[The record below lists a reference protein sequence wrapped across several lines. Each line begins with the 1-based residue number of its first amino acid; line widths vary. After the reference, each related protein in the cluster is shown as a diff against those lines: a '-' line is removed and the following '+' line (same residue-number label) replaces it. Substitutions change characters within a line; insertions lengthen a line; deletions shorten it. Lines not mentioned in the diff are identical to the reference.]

1 MTHPVSFNAKDYKH
15 GNVVLAAIVD
25 WLH

>member
-1 MTHPVSFNAKDYKH
+1 MTHPISFDAKDYKH